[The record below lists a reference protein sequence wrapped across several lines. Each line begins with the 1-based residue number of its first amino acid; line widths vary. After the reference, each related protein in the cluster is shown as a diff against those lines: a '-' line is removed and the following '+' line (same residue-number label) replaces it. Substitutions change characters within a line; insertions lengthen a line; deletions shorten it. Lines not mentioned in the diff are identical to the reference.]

1 MAQAVQDQGREH
13 YAAQVL
19 TACLLAFEEMSY
31 IPSSSFTGLA
41 LQQLLSMS
49 AKKPGAL
56 LAKLALIQRVGQ
68 QPLPEALEALQQKV
82 SRVRLCRLVL

>member
-1 MAQAVQDQGREH
+1 
-13 YAAQVL
+13 
-19 TACLLAFEEMSY
+19 MSY
-31 IPSSSFTGLA
+31 ILSSSFTGLA

-68 QPLPEALEALQQKV
+68 QPPPEGLEALQQKV
-82 SRVRLCRLVL
+82 SSSQALPAGTASCKFTLQLRCISCLKPAMAPST